1 MRILMIGLIA
11 LGAAVSI
18 SHAQSQSSA
27 HPIIANEA
35 DFRRATKYATR
46 TGEVQRNGS
55 SELNRLDRHGERAI
69 ES

>member
-35 DFRRATKYATR
+35 DFASLFRHQEKRALSN
-46 TGEVQRNGS
+46 TGV
-55 SELNRLDRHGERAI
+55 D
-69 ES
+69 